1 MSIASQE
8 QPVGKRGNSAGNGK
22 FEPNRKEFEQARTKG
37 LKAQRPQKK
46 VLRGAYFSGYRFQG
60 SLDDRDLEDFQQGSG
75 ISRARRTKVE
85 EREMI
90 GGRRAKLATGVSS
103 ISYRAEARRKEQCHE
118 RLPPIAAHSGSVAL
132 SHRTRIGSS
141 ASVATRSRCS
151 ISRGRVEGNTRGET
165 RFAVTL
171 PDSSR
176 RYFGEEGTGNED
188 PFHKSSNMVSEVQDF
203 YAGKSIFITG
213 GTGFLGL
220 CLIEKLLRCVPG
232 LKNIYLLIRPRKQK
246 QIAERLEELIKNS
259 VFDRLRQDDQTHLF
273 KKLIAVAGDI
283 GEESLG
289 LSSVDRLTLVEAVNV
304 VFHSAATLDFEAD
317 LKSTTNVNLLG
328 TRRVV
333 QLCQEIRDLEAL
345 VYVSSAYANVKLR
358 EVNEEVYPAPANVDE
373 VLMLVQQLDSAT
385 LIAETPTILNGHEN
399 PYTFTKHLAEHE
411 IVNSRLPATIVRP
424 SMIIG
429 AWKEPVPGWTAS
441 KNGPQGFLMGAS
453 KGVVRR
459 LPVAKN
465 LVYDYIPVDVV
476 VNNLIVAAYSVKR
489 DGNKGVKV
497 YHCTSST
504 CNPFAWK
511 SMEDRINT
519 YLHKFPLQSAVWYPH
534 VKILPSL
541 LWFKISALF
550 VHMIP
555 AYFLDTIT
563 RICGG
568 RPILVRLHTSVNNS
582 LRRLEK
588 FIFTEWKFHNP
599 RTLELSDSL
608 STEDQN
614 LFYIDIKSLVWPEF
628 FLELTQGV
636 RIYLNKESP
645 KNLDRARRKD
655 KILLVAHLGLQAL
668 LLGLVWWI
676 FKTLFALTWTKT
688 GMIVPLSYLIFAQ
701 L

>member
-1 MSIASQE
+1 
-8 QPVGKRGNSAGNGK
+8 
-22 FEPNRKEFEQARTKG
+22 
-37 LKAQRPQKK
+37 
-46 VLRGAYFSGYRFQG
+46 
-60 SLDDRDLEDFQQGSG
+60 
-75 ISRARRTKVE
+75 
-85 EREMI
+85 
-90 GGRRAKLATGVSS
+90 
-103 ISYRAEARRKEQCHE
+103 
-118 RLPPIAAHSGSVAL
+118 
-132 SHRTRIGSS
+132 
-141 ASVATRSRCS
+141 
-151 ISRGRVEGNTRGET
+151 
-165 RFAVTL
+165 
-171 PDSSR
+171 
-176 RYFGEEGTGNED
+176 
-188 PFHKSSNMVSEVQDF
+188 MVSEVQDF